1 MKHLHP
7 SFSLYRWILILAI
20 STIWQSSYGQILDTI
35 KQKLDAYRLST
46 DNTTQSILG
55 SEIMD
60 MDYKLSKEEAHS
72 LKKEYILKSRETDD
86 PTYEML
92 ANMVLGDVY
101 FYKNHLDSSFYYYLR
116 QAQLGESITAYQSSV
131 TGYVNAAY
139 VLEVEGKTAEAI
151 QLIKRA
157 DRIAKKS
164 EPNINMSSGYY
175 NLALIYHKSGKPDSA
190 SHYIKKVIE
199 ADRKSNNLKG
209 MVHNL
214 QFLVDLELRSGNIE
228 DARQYC
234 QQCLDLSQKS
244 DYNRGLGLCLYSKAY
259 IEYQA
264 GQTEEAI
271 TSIDESIATYLERND
286 SSRMGQLVRLKA
298 NILSKIQPERAEQL
312 YIEAINLGQKVNN
325 LFQLCKTGIDLT
337 KFYISKGQN
346 NRAQQQVD
354 QVQNWIKG
362 KGLVDLEEELLDL
375 QYQIYKN
382 QNNQKAALEVME
394 QKSKFLISK
403 VEDLVESNANNI
415 SQSYELFEMEREL
428 QRVDYENRI
437 EQMKVRR
444 RTYVFIALGILFLL
458 TTLLAYVA
466 FQNQKNKNIILKKTA
481 EEDQLRSENLVLEKE
496 LDALRSQ
503 MNPHFLFNS
512 LNSIND
518 YIMHQ
523 EPRLASKYLTRFSK
537 LMRVILNNSKKK
549 FVTLEEELEAIDL
562 YMAMEKLR
570 FSDKFDYTIT
580 TAENV
585 PKSEFLIPAMLLQP
599 YLENAVKHGIK
610 NMEGQGKITVDISAI
625 AADQLKI
632 VIYDNGVGREKAM
645 EIKNKQDKF
654 RKSYGLEITSDRI
667 DLLNK
672 IYGVNARLSY
682 IDHEQPSGTSVVLI
696 LNTIKKD
703 QLIWKNSEPSSSTT
717 KTTAVL
723 H

>member
-1 MKHLHP
+1 MPFYL
-7 SFSLYRWILILAI
+7 LATYRWIFFLLLIMI
-20 STIWQSSYGQILDTI
+20 CQSSYGQILDTI
-35 KQKLDAYRLST
+35 KLKLDAYRMST
-46 DNTTQSILG
+46 DNTSQSIIG
-55 SEIMD
+55 NEIMEL
-60 MDYKLSKEEAHS
+60 DYTLSIADAQKLKHD
-72 LKKEYILKSRETDD
+72 YITKSRQTND
-86 PTYEML
+86 PTFEML
-92 ANMVLGDVY
+92 ANMVLGDVFY
-101 FYKNHLDSSFYYYLR
+101 YKNNLDSSFYYYLR
-116 QAQLGESITAYQSSV
+116 QAQIGESIKEYQSSV
-131 TGYVNAAY
+131 TGYINAAY

-164 EPNINMSSGYY
+164 EPKINMSSGYY
-175 NLALIYHKSGKPDSA
+175 NLALIHHKSGKPDSA

-199 ADRKSNNLKG
+199 SDRKNNDLRG

-228 DARQYC
+228 DARKYC

-244 DYNRGLGLCLYSKAY
+244 EYKRGLGLCQYSKAF

-264 GQTEEAI
+264 GHTEAAI
-271 TSIDESIATYLERND
+271 VSINESIATYRQRKD
-286 SSRMGQLVRLKA
+286 STSMGKLVRLKA
-298 NILSKIQPERAEQL
+298 NILSQVQPERAEQL
-312 YIEAINLGQKVNN
+312 FLEAISMGKQANN
-325 LFQLCKTGIDLT
+325 LLQLCKTGVDLT
-337 KFYISKGQN
+337 RFYLAKGQN
-346 NRAQQQVD
+346 IKAQQQIDKVED
-354 QVQNWIKG
+354 WIQG
-362 KGLVDLEEELLDL
+362 KGLVDIEEEVLDL
-375 QYQIYKN
+375 QYEIYNN
-382 QNNQKAALEVME
+382 QNNTKAALQVIQ
-394 QKSKFLISK
+394 QKEEFLVNKI
-403 VEDLVESNANNI
+403 ENLIESNATNV

-437 EQMKVRR
+437 QQMKTKR
-444 RTYVFIALGILFLL
+444 RTYVIIALGMLFLL
-458 TTLLAYVA
+458 TTLLAYYA
-466 FQNQKNKNIILKKTA
+466 FQNQKNKNIILQKSA

-523 EPRLASKYLTRFSK
+523 EPRLASKYLTKFSK

-570 FSDKFDYTIT
+570 FSDKFDYHIK
-580 TAENV
+580 AGEEV
-585 PKSEFLIPAMLLQP
+585 PTGNFLIPAMLLQP

-610 NMEGQGKITVDISAI
+610 NMEGHGNITVDISAI
-625 AADQLKI
+625 TSEQLKI
-632 VIYDNGVGREKAM
+632 VIYDNGIGRKKAI

-667 DLLNK
+667 ALLNK
-672 IYGVNARLSY
+672 IYGVNAQLSY
-682 IDHEQPSGTSVVLI
+682 VDHEHPSGTSVILI

-703 QLIWKNSEPSSSTT
+703 QLKWKNLKPSSSMT